1 LTDVL
6 LLLVVGLAA
15 AAVVVLVAAPLLRR
29 GGGSERM
36 DAIAPEQRRRLAL
49 REERDAALAALR
61 DLEFDHRTGKIS
73 DEDYRPLVAEYRR
86 RVAAALQALDP
97 ERPAGDPQPRPGSA
111 PPAAPDESGATEES
125 SRP

>member
-1 LTDVL
+1 ML

-49 REERDAALAALR
+49 REERDAALTALR

-97 ERPAGDPQPRPGSA
+97 ERPAGDRQVRPGSA
-111 PPAAPDESGATEES
+111 PPPAADESGAPEES